1 MGSGEESVDHFA
13 LRYRGCGLV
22 GLLACLLI
30 CGRQLHTFIFRHR
43 RISAL
48 GVGCP
53 PTMVGGFLG
62 LGCLIILKEWFGYD
76 WAVDKVRLIIDWLF
90 IACCRIAGVALPIK
104 GLSHL
109 QCSLLLA
116 GTRSTAR
123 NEHQPRAPRFR
134 SAHPGLRCRVELGP
148 EPRRQQRCPEFGR
161 RR

>member
-30 CGRQLHTFIFRHR
+30 CGRQLHAFIFRHR

-76 WAVDKVRLIIDWLF
+76 WAVDKVRLPGSTVLPLLKRLSTLVTRALF
-90 IACCRIAGVALPIK
+90 FLGI
-104 GLSHL
+104 LS
-109 QCSLLLA
+109 A
-116 GTRSTAR
+116 PTRRETSCTK
-123 NEHQPRAPRFR
+123 
-134 SAHPGLRCRVELGP
+134 
-148 EPRRQQRCPEFGR
+148 
-161 RR
+161 